1 MVAAWLDNV
10 VLLTRIISFL
20 DVDHLIFIQ
29 DLGLKVRDD
38 VDLHSMKQFD
48 IIEKYVNEYIF
59 NFSPEIDI
67 FWKI

>member
-29 DLGLKVRDD
+29 DLGLRVRDD
-38 VDLHSMKQFD
+38 GDLLGIKQFD
-48 IIEKYVNEYIF
+48 VIKKYVNEIAR
-59 NFSPEIDI
+59 I
-67 FWKI
+67 K